1 MALRR
6 RFAFPSFS
14 GSAWS
19 ISAVVGA
26 ILLFGFARPA
36 AADCECG
43 YSTVIDGDVQAF
55 TDLIETDFAHLDNI
69 STNTD
74 WVRQAFN
81 VTSEKDRGSYGEM
94 YAIENMRTQPDPNGQ
109 VEDGQAKN
117 GQPAGLDLT
126 VKANIVA
133 GMVPVSEIDTNRTDI
148 LYGSFRAG
156 MKLTNVSGTCS
167 AFFWYFNDTQEIDM
181 EFLSKE
187 YNASNNTYPVN
198 LVLQSREAAEDGFDA
213 QGTPTF
219 LKVNLPFDP
228 TADFHEYRIDFLPGS
243 VYFYAD
249 SELLAEMDSDAVP
262 THAGHLVLQQWSNGN
277 PLWSAGPPTEDAVTT
292 VSYVK
297 AYFNS
302 SLPQRQQ
309 DWNLRCR
316 DPSAPG
322 AVCTIPDSTATNTTP
337 AGWFFTSQNNM
348 TNNQTV
354 SGQKNSGRMTTAATV
369 LWPVFAIVFAIVGWE
384 LNIW

>member
-1 MALRR
+1 ML
-6 RFAFPSFS
+6 
-14 GSAWS
+14 G
-19 ISAVVGA
+19 
-26 ILLFGFARPA
+26 ILLLTTLVRPIL
-36 AADCECG
+36 ADCECG

-55 TDLIETDFAHLDNI
+55 TDLIETDFAHLSNI
-69 STNTD
+69 ATNTD

-94 YAIENMRTQPDPNGQ
+94 YAVDNMQTQVDPNSH

-117 GQPAGLDLT
+117 GQPAGLSLI
-126 VKANIVA
+126 VKSSLV
-133 GMVPVSEIDTNRTDI
+133 GDMVPVSEIDSNRTDI

-187 YNASNNTYPVN
+187 YNATNSSYPVN

-219 LKVNLPFDP
+219 IKAYLPFDP

-249 SELLAEMDSDAVP
+249 SQLLAEMDSEAVP

-277 PLWSAGPPTEDAVTT
+277 PLWSGGPPTEDSVTT

-302 SLPQRQQ
+302 SLAQRQT
-309 DWNLRCR
+309 DYALRCH
-316 DPSAPG
+316 DPDAPG
-322 AVCTIPDSTATNTTP
+322 AVCSIPQTTATNTTP
-337 AGWFFTSQNNM
+337 AGWFFTYQNNM

-354 SGQKNSGRMTTAATV
+354 SGQNGSGRTASAAAV
-369 LWPVFAIVFAIVGWE
+369 LWPMFTVVFVVVGWE
-384 LNIW
+384 LGIW

>member
-1 MALRR
+1 M
-6 RFAFPSFS
+6 
-14 GSAWS
+14 
-19 ISAVVGA
+19 
-26 ILLFGFARPA
+26 LLQPVT
-36 AADCECG
+36 ADCECG

-55 TDLIETDFAHLDNI
+55 TDLIETDFAHLPDI
-69 STNTD
+69 ATNTD
-74 WVRQAFN
+74 WIRQAFN
-81 VTSEKDRGSYGEM
+81 VTSERDRGNYGEM
-94 YAIENMRTQPDPNGQ
+94 YAVGNMQTEVDPNNHD
-109 VEDGQAKN
+109 EDGQANN
-117 GQPAGLDLT
+117 GQPAGLSLL
-126 VKANIVA
+126 VKAGLVGDMI
-133 GMVPVSEIDTNRTDI
+133 PVSEIDSNRTDI

-187 YNASNNTYPVN
+187 YNASNSSYPVN
-198 LVLQSREAAEDGFDA
+198 LVLQSREAAEAGFDA
-213 QGTPTF
+213 QKTPTF
-219 LKVNLPFDP
+219 VKAYLPFDP

-249 SELLAEMDSDAVP
+249 SQLLAQMESDAVP

-277 PLWSAGPPTEDAVTT
+277 PLWSGGPPEEDSVTT

-302 SLPQRQQ
+302 SSPQRQN
-309 DWNLRCR
+309 DWSIRCH
-316 DPSAPG
+316 DPNAPN
-322 AVCTIPDSTATNTTP
+322 AVCAIPQTTATNTTP

-354 SGQKNSGRMTTAATV
+354 SGQPNSGGMALAATS
-369 LWPVFAIVFAIVGWE
+369 LWPVFTAVFVVAGWE
-384 LNIW
+384 LGIW